1 MVKPPVGQAARAVSR
16 LASLGHA
23 VRGLGVLLREPNA
36 RIHVCAAL
44 GVAALG
50 MWLRLDR
57 SDWLAVLLAMGLVLG
72 AEALNTAVERVVDL
86 VQPEWHPLARDAK
99 DVAAAGVLICSLAA
113 AAVGCGVF
121 MPRLWA
127 LL

>member
-1 MVKPPVGQAARAVSR
+1 MVKPLVSQAARAVSR

-36 RIHVCAAL
+36 RIHVCAAVC
-44 GVAALG
+44 VAALG
-50 MWLRLDR
+50 MWLRLNAT
-57 SDWLAVLLAMGLVLG
+57 DWFDVLLAMGLVLG
-72 AEALNTAVERVVDL
+72 AEALNTAVERLVDL

-99 DVAAAGVLICSLAA
+99 DVAAAGVLICSLTA

-121 MPRLWA
+121 VPRLWA